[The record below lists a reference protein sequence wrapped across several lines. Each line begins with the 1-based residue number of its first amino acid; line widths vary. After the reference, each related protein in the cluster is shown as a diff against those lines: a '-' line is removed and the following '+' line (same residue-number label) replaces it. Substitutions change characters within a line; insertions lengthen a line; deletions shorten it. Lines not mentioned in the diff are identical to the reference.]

1 MVASEWLPSCFI
13 FLENK
18 SAPKPIM
25 LQAVK
30 ITPEPQKATGD
41 KTVLTGSLF

>member
-1 MVASEWLPSCFI
+1 
-13 FLENK
+13 
-18 SAPKPIM
+18 M

-41 KTVLTGSLF
+41 KTVLTGSLFQFPLTDA